1 MGLPLSEKEWASPE
15 ANKAALRADLYF
27 LIESQPGPREFAARR
42 SRATKRARARG
53 KIVNAGCMDAF
64 IDTIKQYDA
73 KEQAELHVRI
83 QVPGRWFV
91 NLTAAEQKLN
101 YEAEATE
108 NHHLVCRRVTV

>member
-1 MGLPLSEKEWASPE
+1 
-15 ANKAALRADLYF
+15 
-27 LIESQPGPREFAARR
+27 
-42 SRATKRARARG
+42 
-53 KIVNAGCMDAF
+53 MDAF